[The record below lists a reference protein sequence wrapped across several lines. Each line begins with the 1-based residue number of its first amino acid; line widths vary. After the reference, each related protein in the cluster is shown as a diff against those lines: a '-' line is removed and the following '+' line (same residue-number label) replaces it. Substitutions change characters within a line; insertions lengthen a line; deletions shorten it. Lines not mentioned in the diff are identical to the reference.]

1 LANID
6 NKLSMSLFLRASIP
20 KSIFTMG
27 ENSMQIPVTKVSPAM
42 ERRKPDDESK
52 LGFGVLMS
60 NHMFKL
66 DFHIDRGWHS
76 ARIEPYGPI
85 QLYPA
90 AAVLHY
96 AQEAFEGLKA
106 YRSAGGEVLLF
117 RPRANLARMSQTC
130 QRLCIP
136 AYPEDLVLEV
146 MKQLIAL
153 DRDWVPSAPGTSLYV
168 RPNIIA
174 TEPFLGV
181 REAHEYLLYIITGPV
196 GAYYPEGF
204 APIKIMVEDKY
215 TRAAPGGVGEAKT
228 AGNYASSLKA
238 QIEAHKKGYTQVL
251 WLDGKERRYVEEVGT
266 MNIFFKFKGELAT
279 APLDGTILP
288 GITRDSIITLAGD
301 MGITVNE
308 RPIAID
314 EVTEK
319 ARSGELEEVFG
330 AGTAA
335 VVSPVS
341 ILHYQDTDYEI
352 SGGQTG
358 PLAQKLFDTIVAI
371 QYGEGEDPY
380 GWREKIL

>member
-1 LANID
+1 
-6 NKLSMSLFLRASIP
+6 
-20 KSIFTMG
+20 MG
-27 ENSMQIPVTKVSPAM
+27 ENSMQIPVTKISPAM
-42 ERRKPDDESK
+42 ARRKPEDESK

-66 DFHIDRGWHS
+66 DYHVDRGWHS

-85 QLYPA
+85 QLSPA

-106 YRSAGGEVLLF
+106 YRSAGGDILLF
-117 RPRANLARMSQTC
+117 RPRSNLARMSRTC
-130 QRLCIP
+130 ERLCIP
-136 AYPEDLVLEV
+136 AYPEDLVLEG
-146 MKQLIAL
+146 MKQLITL
-153 DRDWVPSAPGTSLYV
+153 DGEWVPSAPGTSLYV

-181 REAHEYLLYIITGPV
+181 REAHEYLFYIITGPV

-204 APIKIMVEDKY
+204 APVKIMVEDTF

-238 QIEAHKKGYTQVL
+238 QVEAHKKGFTQVL

-266 MNIFFKFKGELAT
+266 MNIFFKFKDELAT
-279 APLDGTILP
+279 APLGGTILP
-288 GITRDSIITLAGD
+288 GITRDSIITLAKD
-301 MGITVNE
+301 MGIKVSE

-314 EVTEK
+314 EVIGK
-319 ARSGELEEVFG
+319 ARSGELDEVFG
-330 AGTAA
+330 SGTAA

-341 ILHYQDTDYEI
+341 MLRYQNTDYEI
-352 SGGQTG
+352 SGGKTG

-371 QYGEGEDPY
+371 QYGEAEDPY
-380 GWREKIL
+380 GWREKVV